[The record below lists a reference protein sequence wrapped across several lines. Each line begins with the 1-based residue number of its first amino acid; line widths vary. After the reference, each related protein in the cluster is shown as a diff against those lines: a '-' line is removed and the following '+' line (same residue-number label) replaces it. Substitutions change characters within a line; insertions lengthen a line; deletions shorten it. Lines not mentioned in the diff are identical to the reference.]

1 MYGLLTFCHPAI
13 LHCKGLKITQIAE
26 GMDKQATKNIQ
37 LVLHHCCKTSCISSL
52 SCTKSSCWQVWRWV
66 VKCAKSLWNSFA
78 VMVQNKLHVFC
89 RLFFRTFQ
97 YSQSLQHQPQNRP
110 FFTDCFSLKFAA
122 KTPTKLLRNR
132 LIFREFVPKNPVKFD
147 FFFGD
152 LSEALKYGKNRQQK
166 TCNLFC
172 SGDSEDRGKP
182 VLEFLCGWRECLM
195 VRMIWEVIW
204 QYYYY

>member
-26 GMDKQATKNIQ
+26 GTEKQATKNIQ

-78 VMVQNKLHVFC
+78 AMVQNKLHVFC

-110 FFTDCFSLKFAA
+110 IAFQWSLPRKHPRNYREIGWFFH
-122 KTPTKLLRNR
+122 
-132 LIFREFVPKNPVKFD
+132 EFVPKNPVKFD
-147 FFFGD
+147 FFFCD
-152 LSEALKYGKNRQQK
+152 LSEAQKCRKNRQQK